1 MNFESIISHMNDH
14 HKSNL
19 VDLCKKFGG
28 IEQVQDVFLKSV
40 DFNGLDLVYNDK
52 ENLRVEFPKKA
63 DENTIK
69 DAIISLLHECKERA
83 KF

>member
-52 ENLRVEFPKKA
+52 ENL
-63 DENTIK
+63 
-69 DAIISLLHECKERA
+69 
-83 KF
+83 

>member
-52 ENLRVEFPKKA
+52 KIYEWNFLKKPMK
-63 DENTIK
+63 TRLKI
-69 DAIISLLHECKERA
+69 L
-83 KF
+83 

>member
-28 IEQVQDVFLKSV
+28 IEQVQDVFLKV
-40 DFNGLDLVYNDK
+40 LILMAWILFTMI
-52 ENLRVEFPKKA
+52 KKIY
-63 DENTIK
+63 EWNFLKKPMKTRLKI
-69 DAIISLLHECKERA
+69 L
-83 KF
+83 

>member
-19 VDLCKKFGG
+19 IDLCKKFGG
-28 IEQVQDVFLKSV
+28 INDLKDVFLNSV
-40 DFNGLDLVYNDK
+40 DFNGLDIVYNNN
-52 ENLRVEFPKKA
+52 ENLRIEFPKSRWKHH
-63 DENTIK
+63 K
-69 DAIISLLHECKERA
+69 RYYYISLYGCKEWT

>member
-28 IEQVQDVFLKSV
+28 IGQVQDVFLKSV

-52 ENLRVEFPKKA
+52 ENLRIEFPKKTSCTCPIPPNFLQRSTKL
-63 DENTIK
+63 D
-69 DAIISLLHECKERA
+69 L
-83 KF
+83 